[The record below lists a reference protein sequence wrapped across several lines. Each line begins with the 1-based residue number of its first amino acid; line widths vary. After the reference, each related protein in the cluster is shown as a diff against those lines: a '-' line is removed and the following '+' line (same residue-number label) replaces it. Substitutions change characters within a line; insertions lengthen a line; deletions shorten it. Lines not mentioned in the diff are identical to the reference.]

1 MVLTNVPVLSSWFL
15 RSQFLHSTPTVLRI
29 WVGKS
34 VSWIPSNPIFLDNLG
49 NPLFFHFTPPDFSK
63 FAAMERWTPYTHTAL
78 QWVVSVLRCCSSFS
92 KVVLGLTYVCIHF
105 RTSVS
110 SWKLSWLLFYCCNQ
124 TPRPRQLRKHL
135 IWGSC
140 FPRVRVM
147 AILVGSMAVGR
158 QTWHWRSSRELTSV
172 HECEAEKKR
181 TIWEYHGFY
190 KPQSL
195 PQWHTFSYKAT
206 TLNLSQTVPPTVEK
220 TFKQMS
226 LKKTFSFKLPHCKP
240 WLP

>member
-1 MVLTNVPVLSSWFL
+1 MDTIHTYCASVSGVCPSMLLFFFKGCS
-15 RSQFLHSTPTVLRI
+15 RSFIRLYSFQNQCVQLETVLIAFLLRQ
-29 WVGKS
+29 
-34 VSWIPSNPIFLDNLG
+34 PNPQA
-49 NPLFFHFTPPDFSK
+49 K
-63 FAAMERWTPYTHTAL
+63 A
-78 QWVVSVLRCCSSFS
+78 
-92 KVVLGLTYVCIHF
+92 TY
-105 RTSVS
+105 
-110 SWKLSWLLFYCCNQ
+110 N
-124 TPRPRQLRKHL
+124 RKHL

-158 QTWHWRSSRELTSV
+158 QAWHWRSSWELTSV

-181 TIWEYHGFY
+181 TIWECHGFY

-195 PQWHTFSYKAT
+195 PQWHAFSYKAT